1 MTSEKNKIRIII
13 PVLVIGVLVFGS
25 HFLLSHNDLIIKK
38 TLQPFII
45 LVFSLFTLLLYKEKI
60 QIPLISEKQEKLFF
74 KLICTI
80 ILIELSYFGIPLLGH
95 ISYVDF
101 GFPIIHHI
109 SLMLW
114 ILILFG
120 RKKIKYS
127 IINTLFCLLI
137 FNRQLILFGVL
148 SYLFSN
154 KVKINFYSLSLA
166 ILFITFFLGIGYYRN
181 FVLDVEFDPF
191 MGLID
196 LPFLEFY
203 DFILFYFIGPY
214 NASIGNVYFV
224 LSQSIFNF
232 WNTKPEWMIFSLKYK
247 ISPSLSFV
255 SFYGI
260 IIIILMILKRIKS
273 SRKFYYIP
281 IIVIYSYF
289 TFFSTVLFTSVF
301 LANILMLELIFFLS
315 KLKIL
320 SRK

>member
-1 MTSEKNKIRIII
+1 MNSKINKIRIII
-13 PVLVIGVLVFGS
+13 PVLVIGVLIFAS
-25 HFLLSHNDLIIKK
+25 HFLLLKNDLILKK
-38 TLQPFII
+38 TLQPLLI

-95 ISYVDF
+95 ISYADF
-101 GFPIIHHI
+101 GFPIFHHT

-120 RKKIKYS
+120 RKKNKYF
-127 IINTLFCLLI
+127 IIHTLFCLLI

-154 KVKINFYSLSLA
+154 KIKINFYSSSLA

-191 MGLID
+191 IGLIE
-196 LPFLEFY
+196 LPYLEFY
-203 DFILFYFIGPY
+203 DFILFYIIGPY
-214 NASIGNVYFV
+214 NASFGNVHYQ

-232 WNTKPEWMIFSLKYK
+232 WNTEPEWIIFSLKYK
-247 ISPSLSFV
+247 IPKSLSFV
-255 SFYGI
+255 FFYGI
-260 IIIILMILKRIKS
+260 IIVFLFIIKRIKS
-273 SRKFYYIP
+273 SRKFYYAP
-281 IIVIYSYF
+281 IIIIYSYF

-301 LANILMLELIFFLS
+301 LANILMLELIFLLS
-315 KLKIL
+315 KFNNKD
-320 SRK
+320 K